1 MSPNLP
7 LQFLVVS
14 IHAPARGATLKGIS
28 ESKHSMVSIHAPAR
42 GATNIPRA
50 KNKDVKF
57 QSTRPRGARLCIRL
71 DDKLSRV
78 FQSTRPRGARPALPK
93 LSYRQPSVSIH
104 APARGATLPGQ
115 RGCLVLQSFNPRAR
129 AGRDSWRTINFT
141 STPSFNPRARAGR
154 DLSARGAAL
163 GSSVSIHAPARGA
176 TKTGARR
183 SGLGSGFN
191 PRARAG
197 RDALNRYF
205 GTGIAAFQSTRPRG
219 ARRRYGKGL
228 EDTLAFQSTR
238 PRGARPQI
246 SLTARM
252 SPCFNPRARA
262 GRDGSVRSS
271 QS

>member
-1 MSPNLP
+1 MLSFN
-7 LQFLVVS
+7 
-14 IHAPARGATLKGIS
+14 
-28 ESKHSMVSIHAPAR
+28 
-42 GATNIPRA
+42 PRA
-50 KNKDVKF
+50 RAGRDYVFGSMTSCLACFNPRARAGRDPSLPTIYRFEVSFNPRARAGRDLLCPSYHIGNHQF
-57 QSTRPRGARLCIRL
+57 QSTRPRGARHFLGNGDASSC
-71 DDKLSRV
+71 K
-78 FQSTRPRGARPALPK
+78 
-93 LSYRQPSVSIH
+93 VSIH